1 MGMPGNS
8 PLGPAL
14 FVDGVEECCSSLV
27 CEGLQGHRAKP
38 DERGVQAEVKL
49 YLTPAR

>member
-14 FVDGVEECCSSLV
+14 FVDHVEQCCSSLV
-27 CEGLQGHRAKP
+27 CEGHQAKP
-38 DERGVQAEVKL
+38 DERVVQVERKPCLPPV
-49 YLTPAR
+49 R